1 MINPDTPRI
10 SAANLTLKRPA
21 REPAHDPVFELSA
34 DTQAGGNKNDSAL
47 ALITACIEEGIDTRP
62 HIVDTLGRLGWNT
75 QHVALMLKHNAG
87 PNRVAKH
94 WRLDPAGALPSAQL
108 TIELAL
114 QRR

>member
-1 MINPDTPRI
+1 MNNPDTPRI
-10 SAANLTLKRPA
+10 SPASLTLKKPA
-21 REPAHDPVFELSA
+21 RDPAHDPVFDRLKQLSA

-94 WRLDPAGALPSAQL
+94 WRLDPAGRYHLHS
-108 TIELAL
+108 
-114 QRR
+114 